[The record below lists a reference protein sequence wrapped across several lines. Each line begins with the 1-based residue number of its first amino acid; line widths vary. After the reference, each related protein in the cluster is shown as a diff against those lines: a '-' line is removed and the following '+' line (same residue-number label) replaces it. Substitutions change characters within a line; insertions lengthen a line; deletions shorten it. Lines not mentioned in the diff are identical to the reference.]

1 MKRSPWQLIILTAV
15 AAGFADMAYEGMRG
29 IAGAY
34 LGLLGASATAVG
46 VAAGAGE
53 LAGYTLR
60 LASGW
65 LGDRTRAYWTLTL
78 VGYGIN
84 LVAIPGLALTG
95 SWEAAVALVVLERI
109 GKGLRA
115 PARSTLV
122 SHAAVEVGPG
132 VSFGFDELIDQMG
145 AISGPLL
152 VGLAMWLHGGGDL
165 ERHRFAFLLLG
176 VPVIANLAV
185 LLVARARYPRPDE
198 MWRQPEGPPDPHVG
212 RRFWIYMIAA
222 GLMGAGLADWALI
235 AFHFQGQGLVGP
247 ELLAVVYAGAMAVDA
262 IAALV
267 FGLLFD
273 RRGLTVLI
281 LSTALCAGA
290 APLVFLSGDL
300 NLALAGAALW
310 GVGMGA
316 QESVFKAAIA
326 KLVPADRRGRAYG
339 IFYAVFGV
347 CWFAGSALMGVL
359 YDRSLVALALFSVCA
374 QLAAIPPLL
383 ALTRRRA

>member
-34 LGLLGASATAVG
+34 LGLLGASAAAVG
-46 VAAGAGE
+46 IAAGIGE
-53 LAGYTLR
+53 LAGYALR

-84 LVAIPGLALTG
+84 LIAIPGLAFTG

-122 SHAAVEVGPG
+122 SHAALEVGPG
-132 VSFGFDELIDQMG
+132 KSFGFDELIDQMG
-145 AISGPLL
+145 AITGPLL

-165 ERHRFAFLLLG
+165 ERHQFAFLLLG
-176 VPVIANLAV
+176 LPVIANLAV
-185 LLVARARYPRPDE
+185 LLVARARYPRPEE
-198 MWRQPEGPPDPHVG
+198 MWRQPDRPHDPHVG
-212 RRFWIYMIAA
+212 RRFWIYMVAA

-262 IAALV
+262 VAALV

-273 RRGLTVLI
+273 RRGLAVLI
-281 LSTALCAGA
+281 FSSALCAGA
-290 APLVFLSGDL
+290 APLVFLTGDL
-300 NLALAGAALW
+300 TVALAGAALW

-326 KLVPADRRGRAYG
+326 VLVPADRRGRAYG
-339 IFYAVFGV
+339 IFYAVFGLS
-347 CWFAGSALMGVL
+347 WFAGSALMGVL
-359 YDRSLVALALFSVCA
+359 YDISLPALALFSACA
-374 QLAAIPPLL
+374 QLAAIAPLL
-383 ALTRRRA
+383 ALTRRG